1 MNTYL
6 LGLITKWVS
15 IIYLSV
21 AGTLSAPLISEESY
35 SVSNENK
42 TKNTVT
48 TVTNLDYNIKTIYN
62 KNLTK
67 NTKITKQQGKK
78 GLAYKDNN
86 DNIIKVIENPKDEII
101 EIGTKEEE
109 IYTGK
114 MTGYGADC
122 DGCSGNLSCR
132 TKNGKSWNLLND
144 GIIYNDEQFGEARIL
159 AAALTKFPCGTFIE
173 ITNPNMGTFNGIVL
187 DTGGAMRTAY
197 KNGTIWMDLAFTSE
211 TSNGIH
217 ASTSTNVKYKVKRW
231 GW

>member
-6 LGLITKWVS
+6 LGLITKWAS
-15 IIYLSV
+15 IICLSV

-35 SVSNENK
+35 SISNENK
-42 TKNTVT
+42 TKNTIT
-48 TVTNLDYNIKTIYN
+48 TVTNLDYNTKTIYN

-78 GLAYKDNN
+78 GLAYKDNT
-86 DNIIKVIENPKDEII
+86 DKIIKVIEEPKEEII

-109 IYTGK
+109 SYTGR

-132 TKNGKSWNLLND
+132 TKNGKSWNLIKD
-144 GIIYNDEQFGEARIL
+144 GITYNDEQFGTARIL

-217 ASTSTNVKYKVKRW
+217 NSTSNSVKYKVKRW

>member
-86 DNIIKVIENPKDEII
+86 DNIIKVI
-101 EIGTKEEE
+101 
-109 IYTGK
+109 
-114 MTGYGADC
+114 
-122 DGCSGNLSCR
+122 
-132 TKNGKSWNLLND
+132 
-144 GIIYNDEQFGEARIL
+144 
-159 AAALTKFPCGTFIE
+159 
-173 ITNPNMGTFNGIVL
+173 
-187 DTGGAMRTAY
+187 
-197 KNGTIWMDLAFTSE
+197 
-211 TSNGIH
+211 
-217 ASTSTNVKYKVKRW
+217 
-231 GW
+231 